1 MEEVTKMNKGLISGL
16 VLLTIGIVCGLLL
29 SVVNYFTAP
38 KIKEVEDAIK
48 YEALAEFY
56 TLADYDLSEAEGTG
70 DFGTIFILKAKGTE
84 TIEALVYTVSAQGYS
99 GANQKIQMLIAVNAD
114 LSVEGYKVV
123 SHAESTGFGADIV
136 DNDFG
141 VTEIDDLS
149 GFDSVSGVTETS
161 NGIKA
166 CFTLVGQRVAADL
179 GGGLSE

>member
-1 MEEVTKMNKGLISGL
+1 MNKGLISGL
-16 VLLTIGIVCGLLL
+16 VLLTIGVVCGLLL

-99 GANQKIQMLIAVNAD
+99 DSAKVQMLIAVNAD

-123 SHAESTGFGADIV
+123 SHAETTGFGADIV

-141 VTEIDDLS
+141 VTEIDDLN
-149 GFDSVSGVTETS
+149 GFDSVAGVTRTS
-161 NGIKA
+161 NAIKA

>member
-1 MEEVTKMNKGLISGL
+1 MNKGLISGL

-56 TLADYDLSEAEGTG
+56 TLADYDLSEVEGDG
-70 DFGTIFILKAKGTE
+70 DFGTIFILKTKGTD

-99 GANQKIQMLIAVNAD
+99 DSQKVQILIAVNAD

-123 SHAESTGFGADIV
+123 AHSETTGFGADIV

-141 VTEIDDLS
+141 VTEIDNLA
-149 GFDSVSGVTETS
+149 GFDSVAGVTKTS
-161 NGIKA
+161 NAIKA

>member
-1 MEEVTKMNKGLISGL
+1 MNKGLISGL

-29 SVVNYFTAP
+29 AVVNYFTAP
-38 KIKEVEDAIK
+38 KIQEVENEIK
-48 YEALAEFY
+48 YRALAEFY
-56 TLADYDLSEAEGTG
+56 TLADYDLSEVEGTG
-70 DFGTIFILKAKGTE
+70 DFGTIYILKTKGTD

-141 VTEIDDLS
+141 VTEIDNLS

>member
-1 MEEVTKMNKGLISGL
+1 MNKGLISGL
-16 VLLTIGIVCGLLL
+16 VLLALGIVCGLLL

-56 TLADYDLSEAEGTG
+56 TLADYDLSEVEGTG
-70 DFGTIFILKAKGTE
+70 DFGTIFILKTKGTE

-99 GANQKIQMLIAVNAD
+99 DSAKVQMLIAVNAD

-123 SHAESTGFGADIV
+123 SHAETTGFGADIV
-136 DNDFG
+136 DNDFN
-141 VTEIDDLS
+141 VSEIDDLT
-149 GFDSVSGVTETS
+149 GFDSVAGVTRTS
-161 NGIKA
+161 DAVKA
-166 CFTLVGQRVAADL
+166 CFTLVGQRIAADL

>member
-1 MEEVTKMNKGLISGL
+1 MNKGFISGL
-16 VLLTIGIVCGLLL
+16 VLLAIGVVCGLLL

-70 DFGTIFILKAKGTE
+70 DVGTIFILKAKGTE

-99 GANQKIQMLIAVNAD
+99 GASQKIQMLIAVNAD

-136 DNDFG
+136 DNDFN
-141 VTEIDDLS
+141 VTQITDLS
-149 GFDSVSGVTETS
+149 GFDSVANVTETS
-161 NGIKA
+161 NGILT
-166 CFTLVGQRVAADL
+166 CFTLVSQRVGNDL

>member
-1 MEEVTKMNKGLISGL
+1 MNKGLISGL
-16 VLLTIGIVCGLLL
+16 VLLTIGVVCGLLL

-56 TLADYDLSEAEGTG
+56 TLVDYDLSEAEGTG

-99 GANQKIQMLIAVNAD
+99 DSAKVQMLIAVNAD

-123 SHAESTGFGADIV
+123 SHAETTGFGADIV

-141 VTEIDDLS
+141 VTEIDDLN
-149 GFDSVSGVTETS
+149 GFDSVAGVTRTS
-161 NGIKA
+161 NAIKA